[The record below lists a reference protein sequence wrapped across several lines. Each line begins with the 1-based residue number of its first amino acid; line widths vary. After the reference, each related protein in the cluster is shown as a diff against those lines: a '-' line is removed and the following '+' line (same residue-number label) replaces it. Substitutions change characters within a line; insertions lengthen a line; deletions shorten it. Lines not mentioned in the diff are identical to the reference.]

1 MHFLICRNAF
11 LFSPVAILPPQI
23 IKEMEPLKGLETW
36 VFASWYWLWLH
47 LHQDMPLIYLC
58 LDINTNWGKAF
69 NWGRLQYFG
78 VYFFFSCCFV
88 VLFCFLHTNVHVQPC
103 FLQQLHP
110 SATIQETQ
118 QWLLKHRFSTYTRL
132 FSNFSGIANFS
143 FIAIMSK
150 FCVENH
156 SVKMMWHQYLS
167 YFTYYV

>member
-78 VYFFFSCCFV
+78 VYLFFFLAV
-88 VLFCFLHTNVHVQPC
+88 LLFCSVFY
-103 FLQQLHP
+103 
-110 SATIQETQ
+110 IQTFMSS
-118 QWLLKHRFSTYTRL
+118 LVSY
-132 FSNFSGIANFS
+132 SS
-143 FIAIMSK
+143 FILQPQSRKRSSGCSSIGSLPIQD
-150 FCVENH
+150 FFQISQVLLT
-156 SVKMMWHQYLS
+156 SLLLQ
-167 YFTYYV
+167 

>member
-1 MHFLICRNAF
+1 MVVYQAVMIFLLDMFESQPMHFLICLNAF

-78 VYFFFSCCFV
+78 VYLFFFLLFCCFV
-88 VLFCFLHTNVHVQPC
+88 L
-103 FLQQLHP
+103 
-110 SATIQETQ
+110 
-118 QWLLKHRFSTYTRL
+118 FSTYKRSCPAL
-132 FSNFSGIANFS
+132 FLTAASSFSHNPGNAAVVAQASVLYLYKTF
-143 FIAIMSK
+143 FK
-150 FCVENH
+150 FLRYC
-156 SVKMMWHQYLS
+156 
-167 YFTYYV
+167 